1 MNATFTSRITLLLL
15 LGLQTAAALAAASS
29 PTADI
34 VAQAGSVELSSADV
48 RALIAALPAEQRAQV
63 AGNTQA
69 LEQVVRA
76 ELVRRA
82 VLAEAKSKAFDR
94 QPDTQAQLDRV
105 RDEAL
110 MRLWVASK
118 STVPAGYPTENDVQK
133 AYGENRQALT
143 APTEYRLSQIF
154 IAAPNGGDAAK
165 LAAALRK
172 AADVAARLPGAEFA
186 KLAEQQSEHAESA
199 AKGGDL
205 GYLAEN
211 RMLPEIAA
219 AVRNLKP
226 GETVGPVKT
235 AAGLHFLKLVD
246 RKAGAVPTLPQ
257 ARDDLV
263 KILRARRAQELQNTY
278 LQGLNAQLNVSVNQI
293 ALSKLAPFLK

>member
-1 MNATFTSRITLLLL
+1 MTAKFPRAFALLLFAL
-15 LGLQTAAALAAASS
+15 PTVAALAASA
-29 PTADI
+29 PPGDV
-34 VAQAGSVELSSADV
+34 VAQAGSTELTSADV
-48 RALIAALPAEQRAQV
+48 RALVAALPAEQRAQV
-63 AGNTQA
+63 AGNTEA

-82 VLAEAKSKAFDR
+82 VIAEAKAKGFDR
-94 QPDTQAQLDRV
+94 QADTQAQLERV

-118 STVPAGYPTENDVQK
+118 SAVPAGYPTENDVQK
-133 AYGENRQALT
+133 AYDENRQALT
-143 APTEYRLSQIF
+143 APTEYRVAQIF
-154 IAAPNGGDAAK
+154 IAAPNGGDPAK

-172 AADVAARLPGAEFA
+172 AADVAAKLPGADFG

-199 AKGGDL
+199 SRGGDL
-205 GYLAEN
+205 GYLAES

-219 AVRNLKP
+219 AVRNLRP

-246 RKAGAVPTLPQ
+246 RKAGAVPALPQ

-263 KILRARRAQELQNTY
+263 RILRARRAQELQNTY
-278 LQGLNAQLNVSVNQI
+278 LQGLNTQLNVSVNQI
-293 ALSKLAPFLK
+293 ALAKLAPFLK

>member
-1 MNATFTSRITLLLL
+1 MNPNLLP
-15 LGLQTAAALAAASS
+15 AAALATLISISTSSALGASAPS
-29 PTADI
+29 TDI
-34 VAQAGSVELSSADV
+34 VAQAGAVELSSADV
-48 RALIAALPAEQRAQV
+48 RALVAALPAEQRTQI

-82 VLAEAKSKAFDR
+82 VITEAKAKGFDR
-94 QPDTQAQLDRV
+94 QADTQLQLDRL

-110 MRLWVASK
+110 MRLWMASK
-118 STVPAGYPTENDVQK
+118 STVPAGYPTENDVQR
-133 AYGENRQALT
+133 AYDENRQALT

-154 IAAPNGGDAAK
+154 IAAPNGGDPVK

-172 AADVAARLPGAEFA
+172 ASDIAAKLPGVDFG

-199 AKGGDL
+199 SRGGDL

-235 AAGLHFLKLVD
+235 AAGLHFLKLAD
-246 RKAGAVPTLPQ
+246 RKAGAVPALPQ
-257 ARDDLV
+257 AREDLV
-263 KILRARRAQELQNTY
+263 KLLRARRAQELQNTY
-278 LQGLNAQLNVSVNQI
+278 LQGLNAQLGVSVNQI
-293 ALSKLAPFLK
+293 ALTKLAPFLK